1 MVFGEGGEGG
11 KGLSVKLSS
20 AEALTLLEELGDAPA
35 KRNPKIRQLYTELT
49 AMLHAAYEGEVRRSL
64 DQRQEEKIAR
74 ARARVREEKAEKT
87 EKSER
92 AENEQPALSRAHAR
106 WGIGP

>member
-1 MVFGEGGEGG
+1 MRVVFAEGGE
-11 KGLSVKLSS
+11 GLSVKLSS

-35 KRNPKIRQLYTELT
+35 KRAPKIRQLYTELT

-74 ARARVREEKAEKT
+74 AQARAEKT
-87 EKSER
+87 EK
-92 AENEQPALSRAHAR
+92 AEKVEKMEDEQPALSRAHAR
-106 WGIGP
+106 WGIGS

>member
-1 MVFGEGGEGG
+1 VRVVFGEGGEGF
-11 KGLSVKLSS
+11 SVKLSS

-35 KRNPKIRQLYTELT
+35 KRAPKIRQLYTELT

-74 ARARVREEKAEKT
+74 AQARAEDKE
-87 EKSER
+87 SER
-92 AENEQPALSRAHAR
+92 EDSVSQQPALSRAHAR
-106 WGIGP
+106 WGIGS